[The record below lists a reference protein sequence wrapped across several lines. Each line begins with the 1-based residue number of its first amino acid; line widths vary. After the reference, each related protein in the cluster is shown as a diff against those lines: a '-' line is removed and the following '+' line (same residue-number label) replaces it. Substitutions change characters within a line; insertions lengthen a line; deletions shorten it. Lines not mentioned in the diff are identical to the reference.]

1 MEGPTHD
8 SPLVAVVDNEEMLLS
23 LLRDLFEDRGWDILP
38 LPDGTVAFEQLKSRQ
53 PDVILLDLRLGGTVT
68 GWHVLEDLKLDP
80 ETRAIPVVVW
90 SGATAYLQ
98 DKEEWLAERGIPILE
113 KPFEIERLYEI
124 LELAMQHVM
133 KRPQPL

>member
-1 MEGPTHD
+1 VDQPTHVR
-8 SPLVAVVDNEEMLLS
+8 PLVAVVENEEVLLS
-23 LLRDLFEDRGWDILP
+23 LLHDLFEDRGWDILP
-38 LPDGTVAFEQLKSRQ
+38 LPDGATTFEQLKSRQ

-68 GWHVLEDLKLDP
+68 GWHVLGDLKLDP

-124 LELAMQHVM
+124 LELAMEHVM